1 MPVYISRVD
10 LSGDYPVTI
19 KTAFHR
25 GGGSLLSLSEH
36 GVYVATD
43 MRILPQATVRLQL
56 ALPDTVEVEA
66 VVTWENQ
73 GDPPMD
79 DLPPGYG
86 MHLTKVP
93 PEAIRAIRTI
103 MQSAIVPPSPHPIA
117 EEETSFTMAPSSHPP
132 PTKLR

>member
-10 LSGDYPVTI
+10 LVGDYPVTI

-25 GGGSLLSLSEH
+25 GRGSLLSLSEH
-36 GVYVATD
+36 GVYIATD

-56 ALPDTVEVEA
+56 ELPDTIEVEA

-73 GDPPMD
+73 SDPPMD

-86 MHLTKVP
+86 MHLTRVP

-103 MQSAIVPPSPHPIA
+103 MQSAIVPPSPTA
-117 EEETSFTMAPSSHPP
+117 LSEEESSFTIAPSSSSRSS
-132 PTKLR
+132 KAR